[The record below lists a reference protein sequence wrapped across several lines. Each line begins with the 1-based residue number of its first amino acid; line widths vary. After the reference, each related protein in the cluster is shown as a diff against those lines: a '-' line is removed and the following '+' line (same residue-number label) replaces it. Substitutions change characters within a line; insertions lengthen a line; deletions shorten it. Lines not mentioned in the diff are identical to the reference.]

1 MESAPNTQFATPLV
15 PSNTEEL
22 CRITRE
28 ADSIVPGKS
37 VSLSKFDK
45 VSEYLPD
52 EYTIT
57 IEAGAKLTEVKALLA
72 EHHQY
77 LPFDPPFASAGAT
90 IGGLIASGLSGPS
103 GFRYGILRDFI
114 LGVTLIDGRGN
125 EIHGG
130 GKVVK
135 NAAGFD
141 LPKFVV
147 GSFGS
152 CGIITEATFKVFPKP
167 PASRT
172 AIFSF
177 DSLDLA
183 ISCLKKLSCSQ
194 FTVDALELVQSE
206 SIHVRLCGI
215 QGALASRIEGIETLL
230 DREASETIE
239 DDDEIWDDLREFK
252 DLPQEGT
259 LLKLPIR
266 PSDIPQ
272 IEALLKGTN
281 SRTRY
286 GLGGSVAWIQSN
298 EERASLSDL
307 FEKEQLAAQVIRG
320 ERSGTL
326 IGSARNKAF
335 YQRVKSALDP
345 KGKFPDLYA

>member
-1 MESAPNTQFATPLV
+1 MGSAPETRFATPLE
-15 PSNTEEL
+15 PRDTEEL
-22 CRITRE
+22 CRIARE

-37 VSLSKFDK
+37 IILSNFDK

-57 IEAGAKLTEVKALLA
+57 IEAGAKLADVKSLLA
-72 EHHQY
+72 EHGQY
-77 LPFDPPFASAGAT
+77 LPFDPPFASDGAT
-90 IGGLIASGLSGPS
+90 IGSLIASGLSGPS

-114 LGVTLIDGRGN
+114 LGVTLIDGLGN

-172 AIFSF
+172 AIFSY

-183 ISCLKKLSCSQ
+183 TSCLKKISRSR
-194 FTVDALELVQSE
+194 FTVDALELVQNK
-206 SIHVRLCGI
+206 SIHVRLSGI
-215 QGALASRIEGIETLL
+215 QGALSSRAEGIETLL

-252 DLPQEGT
+252 DFPKEGR

-272 IEALLKGTN
+272 IESLLKGTN
-281 SRTRY
+281 SRMRY

-298 EERASLSDL
+298 EEIASLSDL

-320 ERSGTL
+320 DCSGTL
-326 IGSARNKAF
+326 IGSTRNKVF
-335 YQRVKSALDP
+335 HQRVKSALDP
-345 KGKFPDLYA
+345 KGKFPNLYA

>member
-1 MESAPNTQFATPLV
+1 MESAPNTQFATPLE

-22 CRITRE
+22 CRIARE
-28 ADSIVPGKS
+28 ANSIFPGKS
-37 VSLSKFDK
+37 VLLSKFGK
-45 VSEYLPD
+45 ISEYLPD

-57 IEAGAKLTEVKALLA
+57 IEAGAKLSDVIPLLA
-72 EHHQY
+72 KHGQY
-77 LPFDPPFASAGAT
+77 LPFDPPFANAGAT
-90 IGGLIASGLSGPS
+90 IGGMIASGLSGPS
-103 GFRYGILRDFI
+103 GFRYGILRDFA
-114 LGVTLIDGRGN
+114 LGITLIDGLGN

-172 AIFSF
+172 AIFSV
-177 DSLDLA
+177 DSLDRA
-183 ISCLKKLSCSQ
+183 ISYLKKLSCSR
-194 FTVDALELVQSE
+194 FTMEALELVQSK
-206 SIHVRLCGI
+206 SLHVRLSGL
-215 QGALASRIEGIETLL
+215 QEALSDRIEGIEKLL
-230 DREASETIE
+230 DREANDLIE
-239 DDDEIWDDLREFK
+239 EDNEHWDNLREFK
-252 DLPQEGT
+252 DLPAKGT

-272 IEALLKGTN
+272 IESLLKETN

-286 GLGGSVAWIQSN
+286 GLGGSVSWIQSD
-298 EERASLSDL
+298 EDIAFLSDL
-307 FEKEQLAAQVIRG
+307 FEGEGLAAQVIRG
-320 ERSGTL
+320 ERSGTV
-326 IGSARNKAF
+326 IGCARNKAF
-335 YQRVKSALDP
+335 YKRVKSALDP